1 MLCVTPWFGLA
12 LAGSSASH
20 LICLLLEILWPC
32 LLCRT
37 ARNYYFSPEALPGR
51 AGPWDGPFSPNLLI
65 KNDRETLIIALQRA
79 LGNVTPEVLQ
89 AHRKEGQH
97 HWRVSSAAG
106 HLGQMLKTGC
116 KSCQKAWHRKN
127 ISYCHSA

>member
-12 LAGSSASH
+12 LVGSSASH
-20 LICLLLEILWPC
+20 LVCLLLEILWPC

-51 AGPWDGPFSPNLLI
+51 TGPGDGPFSPYLLI
-65 KNDRETLIIALQRA
+65 NNDRETLIAALQRA

-89 AHRKEGQH
+89 AHREEGQH
-97 HWRVSSAAG
+97 RRRVSSAAG
-106 HLGQMLKTGC
+106 HLGQMLETGC
-116 KSCQKAWHRKN
+116 KSRQKAWH
-127 ISYCHSA
+127 